1 MLEPKKVKY
10 RKLQKGRRRGTAH
23 RGSTL
28 AFGDYGLKA
37 VGRGWM
43 SAREIEAA
51 RVALTRYLKR
61 GGKVWIRIFPD
72 KPLTKKPLET
82 RMGKGKGA
90 PEMWVAV
97 VQPGRILFEME
108 GVEGPLAKEAFRLAA
123 HKLSIPTI
131 TDSESCI
138 VLRSAE
144 MIGTAESDTP
154 ER

>member
-10 RKLQKGRRRGTAH
+10 RKLQKGRRRGTAY

-28 AFGDYGLKA
+28 AFGDFGLKA
-37 VGRGWM
+37 IDRGWM

-72 KPLTKKPLET
+72 KPLTKKPAET
-82 RMGKGKGA
+82 RMGKGKGS

-108 GVEGPLAKEAFRLAA
+108 GVEATLAREAFRLASA
-123 HKLSIPTI
+123 KLPLLT
-131 TDSESCI
+131 TF
-138 VLRSAE
+138 VHR
-144 MIGTAESDTP
+144 MVGG
-154 ER
+154 

>member
-1 MLEPKKVKY
+1 MLEPKKVKF
-10 RKLQKGRRRGTAH
+10 RKVQKGRRRGTAH

-37 VGRGWM
+37 LGRGWM

-90 PEMWVAV
+90 TEKWVAV

-108 GVEGPLAKEAFRLAA
+108 GVDGALAKEAFRLAA
-123 HKLSIPTI
+123 HKLSIPTMM
-131 TDSESCI
+131 
-138 VLRSAE
+138 V
-144 MIGTAESDTP
+144 
-154 ER
+154 ERRGLVHGS

>member
-10 RKLQKGRRRGTAH
+10 RKLQKGRRRGTAY

-28 AFGDYGLKA
+28 AFGDFGLKA
-37 VGRGWM
+37 TDRGWM

-82 RMGKGKGA
+82 RMGKGKGS

-97 VQPGRILFEME
+97 IQPGRILFEME
-108 GVEGPLAKEAFRLAA
+108 GVAAPLAREAFRLAS

-131 TDSESCI
+131 
-138 VLRSAE
+138 VV
-144 MIGTAESDTP
+144 
-154 ER
+154 ERRGLTHGS

>member
-10 RKLQKGRRRGTAH
+10 RKVQKGRRRGTAH

-37 VGRGWM
+37 MGRGWM

-90 PEMWVAV
+90 TEKWVAV

-108 GVEGPLAKEAFRLAA
+108 GVEAVLAKEAFRLAA
-123 HKLSIPTI
+123 HKLSIPTLM
-131 TDSESCI
+131 
-138 VLRSAE
+138 V
-144 MIGTAESDTP
+144 
-154 ER
+154 ERRGLVHGS

>member
-1 MLEPKKVKY
+1 MLEPKKVKF
-10 RKLQKGRRRGTAH
+10 RKVQKGRRRGTAH

-37 VGRGWM
+37 MGRGWM

-90 PEMWVAV
+90 TEKWVAV

-108 GVEGPLAKEAFRLAA
+108 GVEAVLAKEAFRLAA
-123 HKLSIPTI
+123 HKLSIPTMM
-131 TDSESCI
+131 
-138 VLRSAE
+138 V
-144 MIGTAESDTP
+144 
-154 ER
+154 ERRGLVHGS

>member
-10 RKLQKGRRRGTAH
+10 RKIQKGRRRGTAY

-28 AFGDYGLKA
+28 AFGDFGLKA
-37 VGRGWM
+37 IDRGWM

-72 KPLTKKPLET
+72 KPLTKKPAET
-82 RMGKGKGA
+82 RMGKGKGS

-97 VQPGRILFEME
+97 IQPGRVMFELE
-108 GVEGPLAKEAFRLAA
+108 GVSREIAEKAMALAA
-123 HKLSIPTI
+123 AKLGVKTKFVFR
-131 TDSESCI
+131 E
-138 VLRSAE
+138 E
-144 MIGTAESDTP
+144 
-154 ER
+154 

>member
-1 MLEPKKVKY
+1 MLEPKKVKF
-10 RKLQKGRRRGTAH
+10 RKVQKGRRRGTAH

-37 VGRGWM
+37 LGRGWM

-82 RMGKGKGA
+82 RRGKGKGA
-90 PEMWVAV
+90 TEKWVAV

-108 GVEGPLAKEAFRLAA
+108 GVEAVLAKEAFRLAA

-131 TDSESCI
+131 M
-138 VLRSAE
+138 V
-144 MIGTAESDTP
+144 
-154 ER
+154 ERRGLVHGS

>member
-1 MLEPKKVKY
+1 MLEPKKVKF
-10 RKLQKGRRRGTAH
+10 RKVQKGRRRGTAH

-37 VGRGWM
+37 LGRGWM

-82 RMGKGKGA
+82 RMGKGNGA
-90 PEMWVAV
+90 TEKWVAV

-108 GVEGPLAKEAFRLAA
+108 GVEAVLAKEAFRLAA
-123 HKLSIPTI
+123 HKLSIPT
-131 TDSESCI
+131 
-138 VLRSAE
+138 V
-144 MIGTAESDTP
+144 MV
-154 ER
+154 ERRGLVHGS

>member
-1 MLEPKKVKY
+1 MLEPKKVKF
-10 RKLQKGRRRGTAH
+10 RKVQKGRRRGTAH

-37 VGRGWM
+37 LGRGWM

-51 RVALTRYLKR
+51 RVALTRSLKR
-61 GGKVWIRIFPD
+61 GGTVWIRIFPD

-90 PEMWVAV
+90 TEKWVAV

-108 GVEGPLAKEAFRLAA
+108 GVEAVLAKEAFRLAA
-123 HKLSIPTI
+123 HKLSIPT
-131 TDSESCI
+131 
-138 VLRSAE
+138 V
-144 MIGTAESDTP
+144 MV
-154 ER
+154 ERRGLVHGS

>member
-1 MLEPKKVKY
+1 M
-10 RKLQKGRRRGTAH
+10 QKGRRRGTAH

-37 VGRGWM
+37 LGRGWM

-90 PEMWVAV
+90 TEKWVAV

-108 GVEGPLAKEAFRLAA
+108 GVEAVLAKEAFRLAA

-131 TDSESCI
+131 M
-138 VLRSAE
+138 V
-144 MIGTAESDTP
+144 
-154 ER
+154 ERRGLVHGS